1 MLGYKRLRETAS
13 KSSIIYDQFLTGLT
27 IKDKLVLLFV
37 WIVSALLVNVI
48 PSVQGTSPGE
58 SIVIRCSHNSA
69 DPSVS
74 ITWSRED
81 GREVFDGD
89 RVVTSGTN
97 GEELRISSTEVSDS
111 GVYVCRVTSGED
123 VGTGRGEGVVGKYSG
138 IC

>member
-1 MLGYKRLRETAS
+1 M
-13 KSSIIYDQFLTGLT
+13 
-27 IKDKLVLLFV
+27 
-37 WIVSALLVNVI
+37 WIVSALSANVI

-58 SIVIRCSHNSA
+58 SITLRCSHNSA

-74 ITWSRED
+74 IVWSRED
-81 GREVFDGD
+81 GREVFEGD
-89 RVVTSGTN
+89 RVVTSGSN

-123 VGTGRGEGVVGKYSG
+123 VARGRGEVVVGKCSG